1 MKYEKVVDMDLNNGD
16 GIGVTLWVTGCPH
29 HCYGCHNKILW
40 DENRGKEDYIEAL
53 SKIRKALSDDRIDK
67 HLSVLGGEPL
77 APYNIDEVT
86 EIVRIIRQEF
96 PDKKIWL
103 WTGYELEELNT
114 KQRSILQY
122 LDYIIVG
129 RFDITNKCEN
139 RYYGSTNQRLI
150 DLHKSRWDNKI
161 DATIA
166 FKNVV

>member
-53 SKIRKALSDDRIDK
+53 NKIRKALSDDRIDK

-103 WTGYELEELNT
+103 WTGYELE
-114 KQRSILQY
+114 
-122 LDYIIVG
+122 
-129 RFDITNKCEN
+129 
-139 RYYGSTNQRLI
+139 
-150 DLHKSRWDNKI
+150 
-161 DATIA
+161 
-166 FKNVV
+166 